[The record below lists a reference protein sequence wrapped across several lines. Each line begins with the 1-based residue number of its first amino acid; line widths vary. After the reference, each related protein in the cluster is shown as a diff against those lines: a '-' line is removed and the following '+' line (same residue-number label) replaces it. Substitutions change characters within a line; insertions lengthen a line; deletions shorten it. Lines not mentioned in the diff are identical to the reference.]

1 MLLLAVASLAAA
13 QDYYVI
19 DSVCVGANRYYRIDG
34 EKGSTY
40 DWHLKDTITGNEITI
55 PNPAGTAFT
64 DVRSPG
70 DTIWGSEVNILWDNP
85 GIYLLYTYHYSFF
98 GCDTLEQGLVKVYEA
113 PAAVAGLDQTV
124 CLAEPILLTGDT
136 AMNYSRLEWATRG
149 DGTFDATD
157 RLHPIYYPGTND
169 SISGSVTLLLT
180 AYGLAENSTCTPAV
194 DSVTF
199 LFSNPEITFN
209 VNNVLCFNE
218 SSAWVKAEVTDGT
231 PPYSFDWTGPDGF
244 TSTDDSISNL
254 ITGAYILTITDANGC
269 TNIDSVAVTQP
280 EELIALIDSVG
291 HVRCY
296 EGNDGMARATASGGT
311 GSLSYEWN
319 TVPVQNTPVAT
330 NLSAGEYIVT
340 VTDENGCVATDTVE
354 VLQPDELIAII
365 DSVGNVNCFGGDDG
379 FARVSVLGG
388 TAGFSYEWNTVPVQ
402 DSSVALNLT
411 AGEYSVI
418 VTDSLGCVAWDTI
431 QITEP
436 DSLVLT
442 AIAIESRCNGNKPG
456 SIDLTVSGGTPYPT
470 APYYEYEWRD
480 STGIIATTEDL
491 SGLAG
496 DMLYTVVVKDANGCL
511 DSLEVFIDEEK
522 NINLALTV
530 DSVNCF
536 GESTWAI
543 HTVVSQ
549 GKKPYTY
556 KWNTGDNSAE
566 LIDISAGFYRVTVED
581 DWGCTA
587 TDSVLL
593 VDPPLL
599 VAGITPDSAEICE
612 GDVIQMNGNPAGGTG
627 VYTHL
632 WSGTGATH
640 LSAVDIVDPVFSGAP
655 AGVYELIYAVT
666 DENGCFAGDTVSVT
680 VWPNTYSVTDTFLC
694 APELPFVWNDSTYTA
709 FGTYTNV
716 IPNAAGCD
724 SVMTLNIFELP
735 ATASVTDTF
744 ICAPELPFVW
754 NDSTY
759 TAFGTY
765 TNIIPNAAGCDS
777 VMTLNIYELPATTS
791 VTDTFICAPELPFV
805 WNDSTYTAFGTYTNV
820 IPNAAGCDSV
830 MTLNIYELP
839 ATTSVTDT
847 FICAPELPFVWNDS
861 TYTAFGT
868 YTNVIPN
875 AAGCDSVMTL
885 NIYELPA
892 TTSVT
897 DTFICAPELP
907 IIWNDS
913 TYTAFGTY
921 TNVIPNAAGCDS
933 VMTLNIYELP
943 ATTSVTDTF
952 ICAPELPFV
961 WNDSTYTAF
970 GTYTNV
976 IPNAAGCDS
985 VMTLNIYELPA
996 TTSVTD
1002 TFICAPELPFV
1013 WNDSTYT
1020 AFGTYTNVIP
1030 NAAGCDSV
1038 MTLNI
1043 YELPATTSVTD
1054 TFICA
1059 PELPFVWNDSTY
1071 TAFGTYTNVIPNAAG
1086 CDSVM
1091 TLNIYEL
1098 PATTSVTDT
1107 FICAPELPF
1116 VWNDST
1122 YTAFGTYTNVI
1133 PNAAG
1138 CDSVMTLNIYE
1149 LPATTSVTDTFICSP
1164 ELPFVWNDST
1174 YTAFGTYTNIIP
1186 NAAGCDSV
1194 MTLNIYELPATTS
1207 VTDTFIC
1214 APELPIVWNDST
1226 YTAFGTYTNV
1236 IPNAAGCDSVMT
1248 LNIYELP
1255 ATTSV
1260 TDTFICSPELPF
1272 VWNDSTYTAFGTYT
1286 NVIPN
1291 AAGCDSVMTLNI
1303 YELPATTSVT
1313 DTFIC
1318 APEFPI
1324 VWNDSTYTAF
1334 GTYTNI
1340 IPNAAGCDS
1349 VMTLNIYEL
1358 PATTS
1363 VTDTFICAP
1372 ELPFVWNDSTYTAF
1386 GTYTNVIPNAAG
1398 CDSVMTLN
1406 IYELPATTSV
1416 TDTFICAPELP
1427 IVWNDSTYTAF
1438 GTYTNVIPNAA
1449 GCDSVMTL
1457 NIYELPATTSVTD
1470 TFICAPELPFVWND
1484 STYTA
1489 FGTYTNIIPNAA
1501 GCDSVMTLNIYELPA
1516 TTSVTDTF
1524 ICSPELPIVWNDST
1538 YTAFGTYTNIIPN
1551 TTGCDSVMT
1560 LNIYELP
1567 ATTSVTDT
1575 FICAPE
1581 LPFVWNDSTYTAFG
1595 TYTNIIPNAAGCDSV
1610 MTLNIYELP
1619 ATTSV
1624 TDTFICAPELPII
1637 WNDSTYTAFGTY
1649 TNVIPNAA
1657 GCDSVMTLNIYE
1669 LPATTSVTDTF
1680 ICAPELPIVW
1690 NDSTYTAFGTYTNVI
1705 PNAAGCD
1712 SVMTL
1717 NIYELPAT
1725 TSVTD
1730 TFICSPELPF
1740 VWNDST
1746 YTAFGT
1752 YTNIIP
1758 NAAGCDSV
1766 MTLNIY
1772 ELPATTSVT
1781 DTFICS
1787 PDLPFVWND
1796 STYTAFGTYTN
1807 IIPNAAGCDSVMTL
1821 NIYELP
1827 ATTSVTDTFICAPE
1841 LPFVWND
1848 STYTAFGT
1856 YTNIIPNAAG
1866 CDSVMTL
1873 NIYELPATT
1882 SVTDTFICSPE
1893 LPFVWNDSTY
1903 TAFGTYTNVIP
1914 NAAGCDS
1921 VMTLN
1926 IYELPATTSVTDT
1939 FICAPEF
1946 PIVWNDS
1953 TYTAFGTY
1961 TNIIPNAAGCD
1972 SVMTLNIYELPAT
1985 TSVTDTFIC
1994 APELPF
2000 VWNDSTYT
2008 AFGTYTNIIPNAA
2021 GCDSVMTLNIYELPA
2036 TTSVTD
2042 TFICAPELP
2051 FVWNDST
2058 YTAFGTYTNIIPN
2071 AAGCDSVMTLNIF
2084 ELPATTSVTDTF
2096 ICAPELPFVWNDS
2109 TYTDFGTYTNIIPNA
2124 AGCDSV
2130 MTLNIYELPA
2140 TTSVTDTFICS
2151 PELPF
2156 VWNDSTYTAFGTYTN
2171 VIPNAAGCDSV
2182 MTLNIYELPA
2192 TTSVTDTFICA
2203 PDLPF
2208 VWNDSTYT
2216 AFGTYTN
2223 VIPNAAGCDSVMTL
2237 NIYELPATTSV
2248 TDTFICAPEFPIVW
2262 NDSTYTAFGT
2272 YTNIIPNAAGCDS
2285 VMTLNIY
2292 ELPATTSVTDTFI
2305 CAPEFPIVWNDSTYT
2320 AFGTYTNIIPN
2331 AAGCDSVMTL
2341 NIYELPATTSVTDTF
2356 ICAPD
2361 LPFVWN
2367 DSTYTAFGTY
2377 TNIIP
2382 NAAGCDSVMTLNI
2395 YELPA
2400 TTSVTD
2406 TFICSPELPFVW
2418 NDSTYT
2424 AFGTYT
2430 NIIPNAAGCD
2440 SVMTLNIYELPAT
2453 TSVTDTFICAPEFP
2467 IVWNDSTYTAF
2478 GTYTNIIPNAAGC
2491 DSVMTLN
2498 IYELPATT
2506 SVTDTFICAPE
2517 LPFVWNDSTYT
2528 AFGTYTNVI
2537 PNAAGCDSVMTLN
2550 IYELPA
2556 TTSTS
2561 DTTLCEGAPSFI
2573 WNSQTI
2579 TTDHDSIYQET
2590 LTNAAG
2596 CDSLLMLNV
2605 TVLPTTMSASDTTLC
2620 KGAPSFVWNSQVVT
2634 SDHDSIYQETLVNAQ
2649 GCDSLLTLNVHI
2661 ITGTFAEVFESA
2673 CDSFIWVAGDGNT
2686 YYNSGIYDYISVN
2699 ANGCDDTLRLNLTV
2713 LPGVDV
2719 SVAIAA
2725 DKTDVIEGE
2734 QVTLTATPDN
2744 GGTNPVYVWFVNGVE
2759 VPGETTATYT
2769 YTPEDG
2775 DEVYV
2780 TLTSDLDCASPV
2792 PAVSNI
2798 VVITLLPPAIITV
2811 VPDVTHVE
2819 CYGYSTGAIE
2829 LTVSDGTE
2837 PYNYVWS
2844 NGETTRD
2851 IYGLAAG
2858 IYTVTVTDLVNTTE
2872 TISIE
2877 VTEPDSLKLTFTKVD
2892 VDGSPDPIGSIDLTV
2907 TGGTGP
2913 YTYEWMGPNG
2923 FTSTDEDINNLETG
2937 NYNVFVT
2944 DANACTE
2951 LLSVTIAGYGMSC
2964 PPLIVIDCGLDEMPA
2979 PYATLAEYEAAG
2991 GFAQSTYDL
3000 VEESFTQVGADVSD
3014 GETCPET
3021 ITRKY
3026 SIENVNGDIMTCE
3039 QLLIIRDVTP
3049 PAMTVTRKTFQCR
3062 GDIPAVYTNITQ
3074 FRANGGYAEDECLL
3088 DESSFR
3094 ITGESTGGSCPET
3107 IVRFYEVKDMCGN
3120 AAEAREIIV
3129 IDDKIPPRVYRAP
3142 DDILTDCLIPQ
3153 PYLNYNEF
3161 VAAGGFVIENCDVFT
3176 MEYIGD
3182 SEPTGDGCPTT
3193 IIRTYRFTDNCDNYA
3208 DYEQKIIINDT
3219 IPPVISCPDNVS
3231 FNATIDDL
3239 ESLTG
3244 LPLSETEQQISLA
3257 DTTALGISV
3266 FDNCEMEVTYRDEVT
3281 GSCPSFITR
3290 TFTVYDGCSNFDLCT
3305 QQIEMLLVANPEFDP
3320 IGPLCQNTIPPALP
3334 DVSLNGISG
3343 TWDPA
3348 IIETSVT
3355 GIFTYTF
3362 TPDPDECASV
3372 FTMEIE
3378 IVDEIIPVF
3387 VQIGPL
3393 CVDAVPPP
3401 LPTVSTNGIT
3411 GTWNPSVIETS
3422 AIGVFTYTFTP
3433 DNGQCAVPVT
3443 MEIEI
3448 TDEIIPEFDPLGPFC
3463 VGAVPPPLPTVSVNG
3478 ITGTWNPS
3486 AIETSVA
3493 GVFSYTFT
3501 PDGNTCAVP
3510 FTMEIEITEYIVPVF
3525 DPIGPI
3531 CQFDTP
3537 PLLPATDLNGITGTW
3552 SPDVI
3557 STDVPGFYDFV
3568 FTPDGSYECAESVT
3582 ITVEINTVI
3591 IPQFNTIDP
3600 MCQYEEPPSLP
3611 VANFNGVTGSW
3622 NPSEIST
3629 DEPGIFPYVFTPDAG
3644 FHCAYTDTIFVEVLP
3659 QVVPEFDP
3667 IGPLCIDEV
3676 PPSLPDTDI
3685 NGITGTWLPDTIITS
3700 VPGIFELVFTPEAGI
3715 DCAINDTLVV
3725 VVKNNTPPDAV
3736 DDNVITQQDEPV
3748 DVSVLA
3754 NDSDPGGAL
3763 DTTSLIVVSQPSY
3776 GTAIVSPVTG
3786 IIEYTPDTGFFGYD
3800 TLTYAVCDNGV
3811 PCGPMCDT
3819 AQVIIDVKEPN
3830 NPPVAVNDSFTVM
3843 CYPLIEYLLNNDY
3856 DPDGDNLQIIT
3867 WPMLDV
3873 QHGTVTIEND
3883 GAFIYMPDEGFVGVD
3898 SFIYRVCDDG
3908 FPMLCDE
3915 ALVWINV
3922 LPEADCGGLPGDE
3935 DDIDTECALF
3945 IPEGFSPNGDGVHDF
3960 FQVYCIEKYPNA
3972 IMRIFDRAG
3981 NKLFEKHNYGN
3992 MDYWGSDENAWWW
4005 GTSENRRIL
4014 GRGTLPA
4021 GTYLYVFEL
4030 GTGEVR
4036 TGTVMIA
4043 Y

>member
-40 DWHLKDTITGNEITI
+40 DWHLKDTIAGTEITI

-85 GIYLLYTYHYSFF
+85 GIYLLYTYHYSSF

-113 PAAVAGLDQTV
+113 PGAVAGLDQTV

-136 AMNYSRLEWATRG
+136 AVNYSKLEWATRG

-199 LFSNPEITFN
+199 LFSNPQIAFN

-218 SSAWVKAEVTDGT
+218 SSAWVKAEVTDGA

-244 TSTDDSISNL
+244 TSTGDSIFSL
-254 ITGAYILTITDANGC
+254 ITGTYILTITDANGC

-280 EELIALIDSVG
+280 EELIVLIDSVG
-291 HVRCY
+291 HVNCY
-296 EGNDGMARATASGGT
+296 EGKDGLARATASGGT

-388 TAGFSYEWNTVPVQ
+388 TAGYFYEWSTVPVQ

-480 STGIIATTEDL
+480 STGVIATTEDL

-543 HTVVSQ
+543 HTIVSQ

-612 GDVIQMNGNPAGGTG
+612 GDVIQMNGNPVGGTG

-632 WSGTGATH
+632 WSGTGATY
-640 LSAVDIVDPVFSGAP
+640 LSAVDIVDPVFSGAT

-666 DENGCFAGDTVSVT
+666 DENGCFANDTSSVT

-709 FGTYTNV
+709 FGTYTNI

-735 ATASVTDTF
+735 ATASVTDTFICAPELPFVWNDSTYTAFGTYTNIIPNAVGCDSVMTLNIFELPATASVTDTFICSPELPFVWNDSTYTAFGTYTNVIPNAAGCDSVMTLNIYELPTTTSVTDTF

-791 VTDTFICAPELPFV
+791 VTDTFICSPDLPF
-805 WNDSTYTAFGTYTNV
+805 
-820 IPNAAGCDSV
+820 
-830 MTLNIYELP
+830 
-839 ATTSVTDT
+839 
-847 FICAPELPFVWNDS
+847 
-861 TYTAFGT
+861 
-868 YTNVIPN
+868 
-875 AAGCDSVMTL
+875 
-885 NIYELPA
+885 
-892 TTSVT
+892 
-897 DTFICAPELP
+897 
-907 IIWNDS
+907 
-913 TYTAFGTY
+913 
-921 TNVIPNAAGCDS
+921 
-933 VMTLNIYELP
+933 
-943 ATTSVTDTF
+943 
-952 ICAPELPFV
+952 
-961 WNDSTYTAF
+961 
-970 GTYTNV
+970 
-976 IPNAAGCDS
+976 
-985 VMTLNIYELPA
+985 
-996 TTSVTD
+996 
-1002 TFICAPELPFV
+1002 
-1013 WNDSTYT
+1013 
-1020 AFGTYTNVIP
+1020 
-1030 NAAGCDSV
+1030 
-1038 MTLNI
+1038 
-1043 YELPATTSVTD
+1043 
-1054 TFICA
+1054 
-1059 PELPFVWNDSTY
+1059 
-1071 TAFGTYTNVIPNAAG
+1071 
-1086 CDSVM
+1086 
-1091 TLNIYEL
+1091 
-1098 PATTSVTDT
+1098 
-1107 FICAPELPF
+1107 
-1116 VWNDST
+1116 
-1122 YTAFGTYTNVI
+1122 
-1133 PNAAG
+1133 
-1138 CDSVMTLNIYE
+1138 
-1149 LPATTSVTDTFICSP
+1149 
-1164 ELPFVWNDST
+1164 
-1174 YTAFGTYTNIIP
+1174 
-1186 NAAGCDSV
+1186 
-1194 MTLNIYELPATTS
+1194 
-1207 VTDTFIC
+1207 
-1214 APELPIVWNDST
+1214 
-1226 YTAFGTYTNV
+1226 
-1236 IPNAAGCDSVMT
+1236 
-1248 LNIYELP
+1248 
-1255 ATTSV
+1255 
-1260 TDTFICSPELPF
+1260 
-1272 VWNDSTYTAFGTYT
+1272 
-1286 NVIPN
+1286 
-1291 AAGCDSVMTLNI
+1291 
-1303 YELPATTSVT
+1303 
-1313 DTFIC
+1313 
-1318 APEFPI
+1318 
-1324 VWNDSTYTAF
+1324 
-1334 GTYTNI
+1334 
-1340 IPNAAGCDS
+1340 
-1349 VMTLNIYEL
+1349 
-1358 PATTS
+1358 
-1363 VTDTFICAP
+1363 
-1372 ELPFVWNDSTYTAF
+1372 
-1386 GTYTNVIPNAAG
+1386 
-1398 CDSVMTLN
+1398 
-1406 IYELPATTSV
+1406 
-1416 TDTFICAPELP
+1416 
-1427 IVWNDSTYTAF
+1427 VWNDSTYTAF

-1524 ICSPELPIVWNDST
+1524 ICSPELPFVWNDST

-1551 TTGCDSVMT
+1551 EVGCDSVMT

-1567 ATTSVTDT
+1567 ATTSVTDA
-1575 FICAPE
+1575 FICSPE

-1595 TYTNIIPNAAGCDSV
+1595 TYTNIIPN
-1610 MTLNIYELP
+1610 T
-1619 ATTSV
+1619 
-1624 TDTFICAPELPII
+1624 
-1637 WNDSTYTAFGTY
+1637 
-1649 TNVIPNAA
+1649 
-1657 GCDSVMTLNIYE
+1657 
-1669 LPATTSVTDTF
+1669 
-1680 ICAPELPIVW
+1680 
-1690 NDSTYTAFGTYTNVI
+1690 
-1705 PNAAGCD
+1705 AGCD

-1758 NAAGCDSV
+1758 NTAGCDSV

-1787 PDLPFVWND
+1787 PELPILWNDSTYTDFGTYTNIIPNTAGCDSVMTLNIYELPATTSVTDTFICSPELPIVWND
-1796 STYTAFGTYTN
+1796 STYTTFGTYTN

-1827 ATTSVTDTFICAPE
+1827 ATTSITDTFICAPE

-1848 STYTAFGT
+1848 STYTAFGI

-1893 LPFVWNDSTY
+1893 
-1903 TAFGTYTNVIP
+1903 
-1914 NAAGCDS
+1914 
-1921 VMTLN
+1921 
-1926 IYELPATTSVTDT
+1926 
-1939 FICAPEF
+1939 
-1946 PIVWNDS
+1946 
-1953 TYTAFGTY
+1953 
-1961 TNIIPNAAGCD
+1961 
-1972 SVMTLNIYELPAT
+1972 
-1985 TSVTDTFIC
+1985 
-1994 APELPF
+1994 
-2000 VWNDSTYT
+2000 
-2008 AFGTYTNIIPNAA
+2008 
-2021 GCDSVMTLNIYELPA
+2021 
-2036 TTSVTD
+2036 
-2042 TFICAPELP
+2042 
-2051 FVWNDST
+2051 
-2058 YTAFGTYTNIIPN
+2058 
-2071 AAGCDSVMTLNIF
+2071 
-2084 ELPATTSVTDTF
+2084 
-2096 ICAPELPFVWNDS
+2096 
-2109 TYTDFGTYTNIIPNA
+2109 
-2124 AGCDSV
+2124 
-2130 MTLNIYELPA
+2130 
-2140 TTSVTDTFICS
+2140 
-2151 PELPF
+2151 
-2156 VWNDSTYTAFGTYTN
+2156 
-2171 VIPNAAGCDSV
+2171 
-2182 MTLNIYELPA
+2182 
-2192 TTSVTDTFICA
+2192 
-2203 PDLPF
+2203 
-2208 VWNDSTYT
+2208 
-2216 AFGTYTN
+2216 
-2223 VIPNAAGCDSVMTL
+2223 
-2237 NIYELPATTSV
+2237 
-2248 TDTFICAPEFPIVW
+2248 
-2262 NDSTYTAFGT
+2262 
-2272 YTNIIPNAAGCDS
+2272 
-2285 VMTLNIY
+2285 
-2292 ELPATTSVTDTFI
+2292 
-2305 CAPEFPIVWNDSTYT
+2305 
-2320 AFGTYTNIIPN
+2320 
-2331 AAGCDSVMTL
+2331 
-2341 NIYELPATTSVTDTF
+2341 
-2356 ICAPD
+2356 

-2517 LPFVWNDSTYT
+2517 FPIVWNDSTYTAFGTYTNIIPNAAGCDSVMTLNIYELPATTSVTDTFICAPGFPIVWNDSTYTAFGTYTNIIPNAAGCDSVMTLNIYELPATTSITDTFICAPEFPIVWNDSTYTAFGTYTNIIPNAAGCDSVMTLNIHELPATTSVTDTFICAPELPFVWNDSTYT
-2528 AFGTYTNVI
+2528 AFGTYTNIIPNAAGCDSVMTLNIYELPATTSVTDTFICAPEFPIVWNDSTYTAFGTYTNVIPNAAGCDSVMTLNIFELPATTSVTDTFICAPELPIIWNDSTYTAFGTYTNII

-2561 DTTLCEGAPSFI
+2561 DTTLCEGAPSFT
-2573 WNSQTI
+2573 WNSQII

-2590 LTNAAG
+2590 LINAAG

-2605 TVLPTTMSASDTTLC
+2605 TVLPATMSASDTTLC
-2620 KGAPSFVWNSQVVT
+2620 KGAPSFVWNSQMVT

-2686 YYNSGIYDYISVN
+2686 YYNSGIYDYISAN

-2713 LPGVDV
+2713 VPGVDV
-2719 SVAIAA
+2719 SVSIAA

-2792 PAVSNI
+2792 PAVSDI

-2837 PYNYVWS
+2837 PYSYVWS

-2991 GFAQSTYDL
+2991 GFAKSTYDL

-3026 SIENVNGDIMTCE
+3026 SIENVNGDVMTCE

-3049 PAMTVTRKTFQCR
+3049 PTMTVTRKTFQCR
-3062 GDIPAVYTNITQ
+3062 GDIPAVYTNIAQ

-3182 SEPTGDGCPTT
+3182 SKPSGDGCPAT

-3257 DTTALGISV
+3257 DTAALGISV

-3290 TFTVYDGCSNFDLCT
+3290 TFTVYDGCSNVDLCT

-3320 IGPLCQNTIPPALP
+3320 IGPLCLNTIPPALP

-3348 IIETSVT
+3348 TIETSVT

-3411 GTWNPSVIETS
+3411 GSWNPSVIETS
-3422 AIGVFTYTFTP
+3422 VIGIFPYTFTP

-3448 TDEIIPEFDPLGPFC
+3448 TDEITPEFDPLGPFC
-3463 VGAVPPPLPTVSVNG
+3463 VGTVPPPLPTISVNG

-3486 AIETSVA
+3486 VIETSVA
-3493 GVFSYTFT
+3493 GVFPYTFT

-3531 CQFDTP
+3531 CQFDVP
-3537 PLLPATDLNGITGTW
+3537 PPLPATDLNGITGTW

-3600 MCQYEEPPSLP
+3600 MCQYEEPPLLP
-3611 VANFNGVTGSW
+3611 DANFNGVTGSW

-3736 DDNVITQQDEPV
+3736 DDDVITQQDEPV

-3776 GTAIVSPVTG
+3776 GTAIVSPATG
-3786 IIEYTPDTGFFGYD
+3786 IIEYTPDAGFFGYD

-3883 GAFIYMPDEGFVGVD
+3883 GAFIYMPDEGFVGID

-4005 GTSENRRIL
+4005 GTSENKRIL